1 MSRRIAVEVFEAIP
15 ARRERPSSAGG
26 GGSVVE
32 SPPPRCFRSSRA
44 EPPKAFPPHATWP
57 IPPDVWPFGGIRC
70 AGSALRSVS
79 LEHVRVRV
87 VLAGAALGDAE
98 LQGQAVARVGGA
110 ERGFALDHPF
120 LLVAEPALADTHH

>member
-57 IPPDVWPFGGIRC
+57 IPQDVWTFGGIRC

-87 VLAGAALGDAE
+87 VLAGAALGEAE
-98 LQGQAVARVGGA
+98 LQGQAVWRVGGRSE
-110 ERGFALDHPF
+110 ERRAGRECVRTCKSRWSPNH
-120 LLVAEPALADTHH
+120 

>member
-26 GGSVVE
+26 GGWVGE

-57 IPPDVWPFGGIRC
+57 IPQDVWTFGGIRC

-87 VLAGAALGDAE
+87 VLAGAALGEAE
-98 LQGQAVARVGGA
+98 LQGQRSEERRVGK
-110 ERGFALDHPF
+110 ECVSTR
-120 LLVAEPALADTHH
+120 

>member
-26 GGSVVE
+26 GGWVGE

-57 IPPDVWPFGGIRC
+57 IPKDVWTFGGIRC

-79 LEHVRVRV
+79 LEPGRGRV
-87 VLAGAALGDAE
+87 VLAGDALGAGN
-98 LQGQAVARVGGA
+98 LHGQAVARVCGTQ
-110 ERGFALDHPF
+110 RGFRTAGGGGG
-120 LLVAEPALADTHH
+120 